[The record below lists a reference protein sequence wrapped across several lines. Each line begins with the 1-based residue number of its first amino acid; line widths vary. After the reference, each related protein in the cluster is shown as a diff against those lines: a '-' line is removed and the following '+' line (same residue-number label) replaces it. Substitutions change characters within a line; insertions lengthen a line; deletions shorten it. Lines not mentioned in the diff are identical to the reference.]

1 MPVLT
6 RIKNNQIT
14 DATIT
19 GTKMVDQTITSNLFA
34 ANLTLAS
41 NITVLG
47 NFQVT
52 GTPTSINSIN
62 TYINDPLVV
71 YNNGY
76 SGSLSGYDIGIL
88 INRNLAPLA
97 PYGSVNTAFVWVEDD
112 KAFEAIAT
120 TETGAGVTSIN
131 RSGFANVKA
140 GNVTTETI
148 TTGSIQAFKIGNVTP
163 GSFTFTDG
171 NIGGLQVQ
179 AIGNVS
185 PGTGAFTTLTTT
197 QTIISTGNIVANSGT
212 ASTSTTLGAL
222 VVKGGAGITGNI
234 NVGGEWSIVAALQN
248 TVIGNIS
255 EASGKFTTIQGTDV
269 TNSTNTSTGAMILAG
284 GASIAKDLWVGG
296 NVYTNNVYGVV
307 QNVLTIQDP
316 LVYLQALGNLSLYNY
331 DVGFFSDYTVGSI
344 YAHTGLARQHEG
356 NTWVFF
362 SNIASEPAGAHINW
376 ADAGIAYDTVKLG
389 ELIVANTTATTSTTT
404 GALRVAGGAGI
415 AGNLFV
421 DAIEATSSTAYVYD
435 QAVTVLNIAN
445 SGTTTNIYG
454 VTKTHGNLVA
464 ASGVNS
470 SSPTTGAIN
479 ISNGGGLGVTG
490 NVYFDKALT
499 VNASKTSAQDVV
511 VKGANDETLLWV
523 RPSSTYDSIIVGNN
537 ASASTAVPGAKF
549 IINTDDTMIIPVG
562 TNATRPSSTGKT
574 DVIGM
579 FRYNDTLKA
588 IEWYDGEIWGTAST
602 NFTIIAEEQFNGDG
616 STTVF
621 TLSAYATTA
630 SLLVSINGVLQIGGA
645 SYAYTVSNDQLT
657 FTQAPST
664 GDIIDCRILTTTTQV
679 TGLAS
684 TLGFVQIQADDYTG
698 IVFISQP
705 DNVQPIFSMPVGGGL
720 VGEDLAITV
729 ASANVATQLDSFSTA
744 TYRSAKYLVQVT
756 QGTDYQVS
764 EALVIHNGT
773 TATVQEYGVVK
784 TNGNLGLVTASI
796 ASGNV
801 KLNFVGFST
810 SNSVRLFR
818 EYLKV

>member
-1 MPVLT
+1 MSVLT

-76 SGSLSGYDIGIL
+76 TGSLSGYDIGIL
-88 INRNLAPLA
+88 VNRNLAPLA
-97 PYGSVNTAFVWVEDD
+97 PYGSVNTAFIWVEDD

-120 TETGAGVTSIN
+120 TETGTGVASIN
-131 RSGFANVKA
+131 MSGFANVKA
-140 GNVTTETI
+140 GNVTFETT
-148 TTGSIQAFKIGNVTP
+148 TTGGLQAKELGNVTP
-163 GSFTFTDG
+163 GSFTFTTG
-171 NIGGLQVQ
+171 NIGGVQVV
-179 AIGNVS
+179 AIGNIN

-197 QTIISTGNIVANSGT
+197 GTIISSGNIVAASQT
-212 ASTSTTLGAL
+212 ESTSTTTGAI
-222 VVKGGAGITGNI
+222 VVKGGLGVTGNI
-234 NVGGEWSIVAALQN
+234 HGGGKWSTITALQD
-248 TVIGNIS
+248 TAIGNIT
-255 EASGKFTTIQGTDV
+255 AATGRFTTIEGTDL
-269 TNSTNTSTGAMILAG
+269 TNATNTSSGAMILAG

-296 NVYTNNVYGVV
+296 NVYTNNIYGVV

-362 SNIASEPAGAHINW
+362 SNVASEPAGAHINW
-376 ADAGIAYDTVKLG
+376 SDAGIAYDTVKLG
-389 ELIVANTTATTSTTT
+389 ELVVANTTATTSTTT
-404 GALRVAGGAGI
+404 GALRVAGGVGI

-454 VTKTHGNLVA
+454 ITKTHGNLVA

-499 VNASKTSAQDVV
+499 VNASKTASQDVII
-511 VKGANDETLLWV
+511 KGANDETLLWA
-523 RPSSTYDSIIVGNN
+523 RPSSTYDSIIIGNS
-537 ASASTAVPGAKF
+537 ATASTAVTGAKL
-549 IINTDDTMIIPVG
+549 IINTDDSIILPVG
-562 TNATRPSSTGKT
+562 TNSTRPSSTGAT
-574 DVIGM
+574 DVKGM
-579 FRYNDTLKA
+579 FRYNDTILA
-588 IEWYDGEIWGTAST
+588 IEWYDGAEWGTAST
-602 NFTIIAEEQFNGDG
+602 NFTLIVEEQFNGDG

-621 TLSAYATTA
+621 TLSQEATTA
-630 SLLVSINGVLQIGGA
+630 STIVSINGVLQIGGA
-645 SYAYTVSNDQLT
+645 SYAYTISGDQLT
-657 FTQAPST
+657 FTQAPAT
-664 GDIIDCRILTTTTQV
+664 GDVIDCRLLTTTQQV
-679 TGLAS
+679 VGLAS
-684 TLGFVQIQADDYTG
+684 SLGFVQVNVDDYTG
-698 IVFISQP
+698 ITFISQA
-705 DNVQPIFSMPVGGGL
+705 DNIQPNFSIPVGGGL
-720 VGEDLAITV
+720 VIEDLAISV
-729 ASANVATQLDSFSTA
+729 ASANVATQVDSFSTSS
-744 TYRSAKYLVQVT
+744 YRSAKYLVQVT
-756 QGTDYQVS
+756 NGTDYQVS

-773 TATVQEYGVVK
+773 TATVSEYGVVR
-784 TNGNLGLVTASI
+784 TNGNLGIVTASV

-810 SNSVRLFR
+810 TNSVRLSR

>member
-1 MPVLT
+1 MSVLT

-19 GTKMVDQTITSNLFA
+19 GTKLVDQTITSNLFA

-76 SGSLSGYDIGIL
+76 TGSLSGYDIGIL
-88 INRNLAPLA
+88 VNRNLAPLSQ
-97 PYGSVNTAFVWVEDD
+97 YGSVNTAFIWVEDD
-112 KAFEAIAT
+112 QAFEAIAT
-120 TETGAGVTSIN
+120 TETGTGVSSIN
-131 RSGFANVKA
+131 MSGFANVKA
-140 GNVTTETI
+140 GNVTVETI
-148 TTGSIQAFKIGNVTP
+148 STGGLQAVAIGNVTP
-163 GSFTFTDG
+163 GTFSFTTG
-171 NIGGLQVQ
+171 NISAAQITDLGQ
-179 AIGNVS
+179 ID
-185 PGTGAFTTLTTT
+185 PGTGSFTYVTIKNTL
-197 QTIISTGNIVANSGT
+197 INNGNIVANATTKSTGIDTGSIIAKGGVGIAGNLHVGDKWSSMTALQDTAIGNIYAASGRFT
-212 ASTSTTLGAL
+212 TIEGTDLTNATTSSSGAL
-222 VVKGGAGITGNI
+222 IVAGGAG
-234 NVGGEWSIVAALQN
+234 
-248 TVIGNIS
+248 
-255 EASGKFTTIQGTDV
+255 
-269 TNSTNTSTGAMILAG
+269 
-284 GASIAKDLWVGG
+284 IAKDLWVGG
-296 NVYTNNVYGVV
+296 NIYTNNVYGVV
-307 QNVLTIQDP
+307 QNVLTLQDP

-362 SNIASEPAGAHINW
+362 SNVASEPGGAHINW
-376 ADAGIAYDTVKLG
+376 SDAGIAYDTVKLG
-389 ELIVANTTATTSTTT
+389 ELVVANSTATTSTTT

-454 VTKTHGNLVA
+454 ITKTHGNLVA

-470 SSPTTGAIN
+470 SSPLTGAIN

-499 VNASKTSAQDVV
+499 VNDSKTSGQDVII
-511 VKGANDETLLWV
+511 KGANDNTLFWA
-523 RPSSTYDSIIVGNN
+523 RPNSTYDSIIVGNN
-537 ASASTAVPGAKF
+537 ASSSTAVDGAKF

-562 TNATRPSSTGKT
+562 TNATRPSSIGKT

-579 FRYNDTLKA
+579 FRYNDTIKA

-602 NFTIIAEEQFNGDG
+602 NFTLIAEEQFNGDDN
-616 STTVF
+616 TTVF

-645 SYAYTVSNDQLT
+645 SYAYTVHNDQLT
-657 FTQAPST
+657 FTQAPAT
-664 GDIIDCRILTTTTQV
+664 GDIIDVRILTTTTQV
-679 TGLAS
+679 IGLAS
-684 TLGFVQIQADDYTG
+684 TLGFVQIQADDYVG
-698 IVFISQP
+698 ITYISQF
-705 DNVQPIFSMPVGGGL
+705 DNVQPVFSMPLGGGL
-720 VGEDLAITV
+720 VSEDLAITV
-729 ASANVATQLDSFSTA
+729 ASANVATVLDSFSTSS
-744 TYRSAKYLVQVT
+744 YRSAKYLVQVT
-756 QGTDYQVS
+756 HGTDYQVS
-764 EALVIHNGT
+764 EALVIHDGT
-773 TATVQEYGVVK
+773 TATVQEYGVVR
-784 TNGNLGLVTASI
+784 TNGNLGLVTASV